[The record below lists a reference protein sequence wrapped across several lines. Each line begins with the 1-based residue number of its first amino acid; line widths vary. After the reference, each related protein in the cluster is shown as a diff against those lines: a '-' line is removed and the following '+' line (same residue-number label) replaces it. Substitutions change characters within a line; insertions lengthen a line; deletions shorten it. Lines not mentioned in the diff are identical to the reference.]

1 MRTSRIFYTGK
12 GVIYA
17 CELEGCPG
25 CKGELQTAYTS
36 KYKTVQTM
44 NEVMRIGQRTKRCN
58 NPECGV
64 CAEIWGSVQWR
75 QIAPLGCTYG
85 YDVIAQIGWQRQPC
99 NNLLQLSTR
108 RCKRKWRS
116 VKHKCESCITSATCP

>member
-1 MRTSRIFYTGK
+1 MRTLRIFYTGK
-12 GVIYA
+12 GVIYP
-17 CELEGCPG
+17 CELERCPSCTG
-25 CKGELQTAYTS
+25 DLQTAYTS

-85 YDVIAQIGWQRQPC
+85 YDVIAQIGWQRQTCPVFC
-99 NNLLQLSTR
+99 GYR
-108 RCKRKWRS
+108 RCNHKWKS
-116 VKHKCESCITSATCP
+116 VKHKCEFGTATVNDN

>member
-1 MRTSRIFYTGK
+1 MRTQRVLYSGRGI
-12 GVIYA
+12 IYP
-17 CELEGCPG
+17 CELERCPSCNG
-25 CKGELQTAYTS
+25 DMQTAYTS

-75 QIAPLGCTYG
+75 QIAPVSCTYG
-85 YDVIAQIGWQRQPC
+85 MM
-99 NNLLQLSTR
+99 
-108 RCKRKWRS
+108 
-116 VKHKCESCITSATCP
+116 